1 MNKPLFR
8 DEVIEARRDR
18 LMGTV
23 VAATPPN
30 SRLYA
35 WLLMLFALAL
45 VAILAFG
52 TFATRAQVKG
62 VVAYD
67 SGIARVYPNAFAEI
81 QQVHVRPGVE
91 VVPGDPLV
99 TVSLAQGRDA
109 IGRQLSELARQDA
122 ELGRQQGLVSSLG
135 ATQAS
140 ALRQQKGSLAAA
152 VASLERQRSLASGQI
167 GLADAAVER
176 AARLAAEGAGT
187 QRQVEDMRAQALARR
202 AEVES
207 ITERIISQRETLQAI
222 DAQIIQRTI
231 EASRGGS
238 EVAAQRA
245 ALAEQRAALLRTDRL
260 TLAAP
265 VAGEVGDIVAE
276 VGQRARPDSSLVT
289 IVPAGSR
296 LEVWLYAPS
305 RAIGFV
311 REGQEVRLLFDAFP
325 YQKYGV
331 GRGRVTAVSRVPVE
345 AAAIDPTLEIRE
357 PVFRVRVAIQRM
369 PREVLSSR
377 GRLRPGMTLTADL
390 VLERRRLWEVIFN
403 PVAAALR
410 A

>member
-23 VAATPPN
+23 VAATPPH

-67 SGIARVYPNAFAEI
+67 SGIARVYPNTFAEI

-99 TVSLAQGRDA
+99 TISLAQGRDA

-167 GLADAAVER
+167 GLADAAAQR

-202 AEVES
+202 TEVES

-325 YQKYGV
+325 YQKYGF

-345 AAAIDPTLEIRE
+345 AAAIDPALEIRE